1 MITEMLIKIKQYICN
16 FIYYYFMNKQNII
29 ILLLVLFYMFV
40 LFNSYDLSFF
50 DVVPPPENIKKV
62 AIIFPY
68 RDQEIQNRSEH
79 LRKTLEYYQKLNLP
93 NIDFY
98 VIEQGNNKKFNRGIL
113 INAGHDLIKKSGKN
127 YANEIHHD
135 IDVQPDATLIKYF
148 YSNDVIAC
156 KKAFYDHFFGTLSVM
171 PVNIMDKVNGYSN
184 NFWGWGVED
193 DNLSARLKHHG
204 IKVFNADP
212 KITKLTELPHKN
224 AWELDIVNPE
234 RHIIDVKD
242 KNEGYVSGLA
252 DLNYTIISV
261 ESLNERTIKYTVDF

>member
-1 MITEMLIKIKQYICN
+1 MIIEMLIKIKQYICN

-50 DVVPPPENIKKV
+50 DVVAPPENIKKV

-79 LRKTLEYYQKLNLP
+79 LKKTLEYYQKLNLP

-98 VIEQGNNKKFNRGIL
+98 VIEQGNDKKFNRGIL

-127 YANEIHHD
+127 YDNEIHHD
-135 IDVQPDATLIKYF
+135 IDVQPDDILIKYF
-148 YSNDVIAC
+148 YSDHVIAC

-193 DNLSARLKHHG
+193 DNLSDRLNHHG
-204 IKVFNADP
+204 IKVYNADP
-212 KITKLTELPHKN
+212 RITKLTELPHKN
-224 AWELDIVNPE
+224 AWELNIVNPD
-234 RHIIDVKD
+234 RHIIDDKD
-242 KNEGYVSGLA
+242 REEGYVSGLA
-252 DLNYTIISV
+252 NLDYKII
-261 ESLNERTIKYTVDF
+261 N